1 MEYFL
6 RLGTLGACPT
16 LTIDSERF
24 SLLQSSRHILS
35 EALAIEE
42 EYEMVISNYVD
53 LEKESMSMAIYHM
66 ARNYRGYVG
75 AFDVRLALNR
85 RFMNLLT
92 SVRLY
97 TDKLSYHC
105 VACLPKENGV
115 EERVNLLFSTVYDK
129 SFDYRFMDALRN
141 HIQHY
146 GTAVHRV
153 VFGGRWTSVDDEG
166 LLEFSSS
173 FMAEKGFIAADGRFK
188 KRVLDEM
195 PDKVDLLSASR
206 GYIEGLSSVH
216 IDVRQMISKR
226 VNRARASIQAAIDDY
241 RSAYNKD
248 FVGLTAYVFDGDS
261 KRDEV
266 PVFLNW
272 DDIRLELEKRNH
284 QLLNLKKRYPTGQAK
299 KEQTI

>member
-16 LTIDSERF
+16 LNIDSERF
-24 SLLQSSRHILS
+24 SLLKSSRHILS

-42 EYEMVISNYVD
+42 EYEMVISNYID
-53 LEKESMSMAIYHM
+53 LEKESISVSISHM
-66 ARNYRGYVG
+66 TRNYRGYVDS
-75 AFDVRLALNR
+75 FDVRLALNR

-97 TDKLSYHC
+97 TDKLASHC

-115 EERVNLLFSTVYDK
+115 EERVNLLFSTAYDK

-141 HIQHY
+141 YIQHY

-153 VFGGRWTSVDDEG
+153 MFGGRWTSLDDKG

-173 FMAEKGFIAADGRFK
+173 FTAEKRFIASDGHFK
-188 KRVLDEM
+188 KQVLDEM
-195 PDKVDLLSASR
+195 PDKVDLISASR
-206 GYIEGLSSVH
+206 GYIEALSSIH
-216 IDVRQMISKR
+216 INARQMISKS
-226 VNRARASIQAAIDDY
+226 VNGARASIQVAIDDY
-241 RSAYNKD
+241 KSAYKKD
-248 FVGLTAYVFDGDS
+248 FVGLTAYMFDGDS

-266 PVFLNW
+266 LVFLNW
-272 DDIRLELEKRNH
+272 DDIRLELEKRNL
-284 QLLNLKKRYPTGQAK
+284 QLLNLKKRYATGRAK
-299 KEQTI
+299 KE

>member
-6 RLGTLGACPT
+6 RLGTLGVCPT

-24 SLLQSSRHILS
+24 SLLKSSRHILS

-42 EYEMVISNYVD
+42 EYEMVISNYIN
-53 LEKESMSMAIYHM
+53 LEKESISVSISHM
-66 ARNYRGYVG
+66 TRSYRGYVDS
-75 AFDVRLALNR
+75 FDVRLALNK

-97 TDKLSYHC
+97 TDKLASHC

-115 EERVNLLFSTVYDK
+115 EERVNLLFSTTYDK

-146 GTAVHRV
+146 GTAVHHV
-153 VFGGRWTSVDDEG
+153 MFGGRWTSLDDKG

-173 FMAEKGFIAADGRFK
+173 FTAEKGFIASDGHFK
-188 KRVLDEM
+188 KQVLDEM
-195 PDKVDLLSASR
+195 PDKVDLISASR
-206 GYIEGLSSVH
+206 GYIEALSSIH
-216 IDVRQMISKR
+216 INARQMISKS
-226 VNRARASIQAAIDDY
+226 VNGARASIQVAIDDY
-241 RSAYNKD
+241 KSVYKKD
-248 FVGLTAYVFDGDS
+248 FVGLTAYMFDGDS

-266 PVFLNW
+266 LVFLNW

-284 QLLNLKKRYPTGQAK
+284 QLLNLKKRYVTGQAK
-299 KEQTI
+299 KE

>member
-6 RLGTLGACPT
+6 RLGTLGVCPT

-24 SLLQSSRHILS
+24 SLLKSSRHILS

-42 EYEMVISNYVD
+42 EYEMVISNYID
-53 LEKESMSMAIYHM
+53 LEKESISVSISHM
-66 ARNYRGYVG
+66 TRSYRGYVDS
-75 AFDVRLALNR
+75 FDVRLALNR

-97 TDKLSYHC
+97 TDKLASHC

-115 EERVNLLFSTVYDK
+115 EERVNLLFSTTYDK

-153 VFGGRWTSVDDEG
+153 MFGGRWTSLDDKG

-173 FMAEKGFIAADGRFK
+173 FTAEKRFIASDGHFK
-188 KRVLDEM
+188 KQVLDEM
-195 PDKVDLLSASR
+195 PDKVDLISASR
-206 GYIEGLSSVH
+206 GYIEALSSIH
-216 IDVRQMISKR
+216 INARQMISKS
-226 VNRARASIQAAIDDY
+226 VNGARASIQVAINDY
-241 RSAYNKD
+241 KSVYKKA
-248 FVGLTAYVFDGDS
+248 FVGLTAYMFDGDS

-266 PVFLNW
+266 LVFLNW

-284 QLLNLKKRYPTGQAK
+284 QLLNLKKRYATGQAK
-299 KEQTI
+299 KE